1 MNNPTIESIVHER
14 GTVGEEVLLEVVY
27 AIDRQ
32 NAELER
38 IGDLLRK
45 QQVSQSASMREVV
58 AALRFIG
65 NHI

>member
-27 AIDRQ
+27 AIDR
-32 NAELER
+32 NTAELER
-38 IGDLLRK
+38 VGDLLRK
-45 QQVSQSASMREVV
+45 QQVGQSASWREVV

-65 NHI
+65 NNV